1 MVAVL
6 LVFAGHLAGWV
17 GYYRFH
23 VNGYEFVTVR
33 GTSMAPT
40 LKDGQT
46 AVINRNVPAGNLTGW
61 IVVFGDAGICH
72 RCLVDEGAWLTFK
85 GDNSSSIE
93 RASRDE
99 VQAIFV
105 QVSTNVLFD
114 SIVLGLR

>member
-1 MVAVL
+1 M
-6 LVFAGHLAGWV
+6 FAGHLTAWV

-23 VNGYEFVTVR
+23 INGYAFVTVQ

-40 LKDGQT
+40 LRDGQT
-46 AVINRNVPAGNLTGW
+46 VVINRNVPAGNLTGR
-61 IVVFGDAGICH
+61 ILVFGDAGICH

-99 VQAIFV
+99 VQAAFV
-105 QVSTNVLFD
+105 QVSTHVLLD